1 MQPFQLIDWD
11 TRDLNPSIN
20 VFLIIKWIF
29 IDLQDLVSL
38 FLFIEFLMVETLIN
52 GHLCQY
58 ICVIT
63 EFLIALQAC
72 KLSSGMVMVQRFAN
86 IVLS

>member
-11 TRDLNPSIN
+11 TQDLNPSIN
-20 VFLIIKWIF
+20 VF

-38 FLFIEFLMVETLIN
+38 FLFIEFLMVETLVN

-72 KLSSGMVMVQRFAN
+72 ELSSGMVMVQRFAN